1 MDPER
6 WQRIESIFQKALDAG
21 EDRQARV
28 LVESC
33 AGDEVLRREV
43 ESLLAQHENARE
55 FMDRPAFAGPARAP
69 LPPLSRS
76 EDPNSA
82 GIPAGTVIGHYRI
95 VGKIGSGGMGVVYEA
110 EDLKLGRHVALKFLP
125 EEVAGHPRALK
136 RFRVEAQAASALNH
150 PNICT
155 IHEVDE
161 VDGLVFI
168 AMELLEGRTLQQTIS
183 GKRLPLETV
192 IDFGVQIAGAIDAAH
207 AKGVVHRDIKPA
219 NIFVMKQRRIKVLD
233 FGLAKLTRL
242 SPNFEET
249 GMTDGT
255 EPGMVM
261 GTVGYMSPE
270 QLRGQ
275 GIDGRTDIF
284 AFGAILYEM
293 LAGRR
298 AFEKPTSAE
307 TMAAILNEEP
317 PAISELAPN
326 TPPALVRIVKRCLEK
341 EPEQRFQSAS
351 DLAFALE
358 ALSRHGNRFIA
369 ELEPPAQID
378 AGSGG
383 ETRNER
389 LREERG
395 KRFRR
400 WLLLAGAVLAV
411 IPPIW
416 YLRRPLPPLHVSG
429 YAQITHDGGPKFAVG
444 TDGIRLYLNVY
455 PDSSPPAQVPISGG
469 EITRVPVALP
479 NPWLADVSPD
489 GSTLLVST
497 DPDPGGPQH
506 SIWSVQV
513 PGPSLR
519 HLTDGHF
526 FPYATSAAWSP
537 DGESVVFS
545 TTNGDINVMGSD
557 GTVSHTVANL
567 PYHTEDFFRPRIAWS
582 PDGNTIRFDRNKR
595 IYEMKPDGS
604 GLHPFLPGW
613 RPSSGLCCGQWTP
626 DGKFFEFLL
635 FDPVSSR
642 SPNMPPASQ
651 IWALDER
658 RGLFWRAPA
667 EPVQLT
673 SGPTRWNRP
682 IPGKDG
688 KKIFATGSTP
698 NGQLVRMDA
707 KSGQLLPYLG
717 GISAEGVTFSPDGR
731 FIAYVKF
738 PEGILWRAN
747 RDGSSPMQL
756 TDPPLY
762 PSLPHWSPDGAQIL
776 FSAAD
781 TSGYIK
787 GYLIPSQ
794 GGPPRPILPENQ
806 EGQVDPN
813 WSPDGRKIVFDTRG
827 ISDAKSVALRILD
840 LTSHQVT
847 TVPGSVGK
855 YSARW
860 SPNGRFIAGTSLSP
874 SDLAVFELET
884 ERWSVLQ
891 KGEFDFPAWS
901 RDGRFIYFVS
911 TRADKG
917 VFRIRPSGG
926 KAERVVDLE
935 GFHVAGLSGI
945 WMALDPEDLPMLLR
959 DAGGIDIY
967 ALTLEEK

>member
-1 MDPER
+1 MTEPTGHEIAELLQAWREGDERALEKLTPEVYRELHSAARRCMARERDGHTLQTTALINELYLRLSDLREVDWQNRAHFFALCARQMRRILTDMARNRQSEKRGGGAFTVALDEAPEVACSSHSDVIVVDDALKALALIDERKSRVVELRFFGGLSVEETAEVLKVSPDTVARDWRLAKAWLLREMSARPMDPER
-6 WQRIESIFQKALDAG
+6 WQRIESIFQKALDAD
-21 EDRQARV
+21 EDRRTRV
-28 LVESC
+28 LAESC
-33 AGDEVLRREV
+33 AGDESLRREV
-43 ESLLAQHENARE
+43 ESLLAQHEHAAE
-55 FMDRPAFAGPARAP
+55 FMERPAFAGPEGAP
-69 LPPLSRS
+69 VPPRPGS
-76 EDPNSA
+76 EDSHSA

-95 VGKIGSGGMGVVYEA
+95 VGKIGSGGMGVVYDA
-110 EDLKLGRHVALKFLP
+110 EDLKLRRHVALKFLP
-125 EEVAGHPRALK
+125 EEVAGQPRVLQ
-136 RFRVEAQAASALNH
+136 RFRLEAQAASALNH

-168 AMELLEGRTLQQTIS
+168 VMELLEGQTLKQTIS
-183 GKRLPLETV
+183 GKSLPLETV

-242 SPNFEET
+242 PPNFEET

-275 GIDGRTDIF
+275 GVDGRTDIF

-298 AFEKPTSAE
+298 AFEKPASAE

-326 TPPALVRIVKRCLEK
+326 TPPDLVRIVKRCLEK
-341 EPEQRFQSAS
+341 DPEQRFQSAS

-358 ALSRHGNRFIA
+358 ALSRRGYRFVA

-378 AGSGG
+378 AGSDG

-411 IPPIW
+411 VLTPIW

-429 YAQITHDGGPKFAVG
+429 YAQITHDGSPKFAMG

-455 PDSSPPAQVPISGG
+455 PDSSPPAQVAISGG
-469 EITRVPVALP
+469 EITRVPMALP
-479 NPWLADVSPD
+479 NPWVADVSPD

-497 DPDPGGPQH
+497 DPDPGGPQR

-513 PGPSLR
+513 LGPSLR

-537 DGESVVFS
+537 DGKSVVFS
-545 TTNGDINVMGSD
+545 TTNGDINVMGND
-557 GTVSHTVANL
+557 GTRSHTVANL
-567 PYHTEDFFRPRIAWS
+567 PYRTEDVFRPRIAWS
-582 PDGNTIRFDRNKR
+582 PDGITIRFDRNKR

-613 RPSSGLCCGQWTP
+613 RPSFGMCCGQWTP

-635 FDPVSSR
+635 FDPVSSM
-642 SPNMPPASQ
+642 SSNMPPASQ

-658 RGLFWRAPA
+658 RGPFWRAPA

-698 NGQLVRMDA
+698 NGELVRMDA

-717 GISAEGVTFSPDGR
+717 GISAEDVTFSPDSR
-731 FIAYVKF
+731 FIA
-738 PEGILWRAN
+738 
-747 RDGSSPMQL
+747 
-756 TDPPLY
+756 
-762 PSLPHWSPDGAQIL
+762 
-776 FSAAD
+776 
-781 TSGYIK
+781 
-787 GYLIPSQ
+787 
-794 GGPPRPILPENQ
+794 
-806 EGQVDPN
+806 
-813 WSPDGRKIVFDTRG
+813 
-827 ISDAKSVALRILD
+827 
-840 LTSHQVT
+840 
-847 TVPGSVGK
+847 
-855 YSARW
+855 
-860 SPNGRFIAGTSLSP
+860 
-874 SDLAVFELET
+874 
-884 ERWSVLQ
+884 
-891 KGEFDFPAWS
+891 
-901 RDGRFIYFVS
+901 
-911 TRADKG
+911 
-917 VFRIRPSGG
+917 
-926 KAERVVDLE
+926 
-935 GFHVAGLSGI
+935 
-945 WMALDPEDLPMLLR
+945 
-959 DAGGIDIY
+959 
-967 ALTLEEK
+967 